1 MFEIISKSK
10 PIVDKTIKGIRF
22 SFKMNSYCDI
32 ITNIVEIGITIKHII
47 FKLLISFINLCLLLY
62 INVTIKYVINL
73 ENKSPVTYEKT
84 FLFTEVI
91 SCVKVLNVIATINS
105 EIDEII
111 EIIIDKSIL
120 LNIIKSKNNET
131 QNVITILMINTIAVF
146 FIKNK
151 DKEYKI

>member
-1 MFEIISKSK
+1 MSVLNK
-10 PIVDKTIKGIRF
+10 PII
-22 SFKMNSYCDI
+22 
-32 ITNIVEIGITIKHII
+32 
-47 FKLLISFINLCLLLY
+47 
-62 INVTIKYVINL
+62 
-73 ENKSPVTYEKT
+73 
-84 FLFTEVI
+84 
-91 SCVKVLNVIATINS
+91 IATINS

-120 LNIIKSKNNET
+120 LNILKSNNNET

>member
-1 MFEIISKSK
+1 MSVLNK
-10 PIVDKTIKGIRF
+10 PII
-22 SFKMNSYCDI
+22 
-32 ITNIVEIGITIKHII
+32 
-47 FKLLISFINLCLLLY
+47 
-62 INVTIKYVINL
+62 
-73 ENKSPVTYEKT
+73 
-84 FLFTEVI
+84 
-91 SCVKVLNVIATINS
+91 IATINS

-120 LNIIKSKNNET
+120 LNILKSSNNET

>member
-1 MFEIISKSK
+1 M
-10 PIVDKTIKGIRF
+10 
-22 SFKMNSYCDI
+22 
-32 ITNIVEIGITIKHII
+32 
-47 FKLLISFINLCLLLY
+47 
-62 INVTIKYVINL
+62 NL

-91 SCVKVLNVIATINS
+91 SCVKALNIIAKMNS

-120 LNIIKSKNNET
+120 LNILKSNNNET
-131 QNVITILMINTIAVF
+131 QNVITILMINTTAVF

>member
-1 MFEIISKSK
+1 MFEIISKNK
-10 PIVDKTIKGIRF
+10 PIVDETIKEVRF

-32 ITNIVEIGITIKHII
+32 ITNIVEIGSTIKHII

-62 INVTIKYVINL
+62 INVTIKYVTNF
-73 ENKSPVTYEKT
+73 EKSKPTKYEKI
-84 FLFTEVI
+84 LLLANLM
-91 SCVKVLNVIATINS
+91 SVLNKPIIIATINS

-120 LNIIKSKNNET
+120 LNILKSNNNET